1 MPEEDSPP
9 QMDPCQH
16 LRDRFQ
22 QLGQEIR
29 DLQELL
35 DSGEAPPTEV
45 ERMRAEICRLE
56 AERSQTEREL
66 DECEQEARKE
76 AAKVTF
82 GQPTFQSD
90 DGVFNLDISPDK
102 RVLTLRRDEFEI
114 SVGPNSPAPM
124 ATRAFFLVVPL
135 EGTEGYDDERVEI
148 EFFCSDAFVLTT
160 EGATATLVLSV
171 NGQTTVANFPEYAA
185 QSFVHPLKFTSLS
198 PSECRICI
206 FLLVGRD
213 SNSDAEAF
221 LSSNDFDAEILPRH
235 EGSS

>member
-1 MPEEDSPP
+1 MPEEGSPP

-35 DSGEAPPTEV
+35 DSGEAPPTKV
-45 ERMRAEICRLE
+45 ERMRAEIRRLE

-66 DECEQEARKE
+66 DECEQEAKE
-76 AAKVTF
+76 PAARGTF

-102 RVLTLRRDEFEI
+102 RALTLRRDEFEI

-135 EGTEGYDDERVEI
+135 EGLEGSNERVEI
-148 EFFCSDAFVLTT
+148 DFIHRGAVALTT
-160 EGATATLVLSV
+160 EGATAALVYSV
-171 NGQTTVANFPEYAA
+171 NDQTNVVDIPENTDTTDH
-185 QSFVHPLKFTSLS
+185 SFEPSFRFTAPS
-198 PSECRICI
+198 PAECRISVL
-206 FLLVGRD
+206 LLVGRD
-213 SNSDAEAF
+213 SKNPDSKAFLGSPSIDAEFA
-221 LSSNDFDAEILPRH
+221 RT
-235 EGSS
+235 